1 MLTTLFGTIFS
12 IYLIVDAGLTPFR
25 LLLLGTVLELSVV
38 LFEVP
43 TGVVAD
49 VVSRRLS
56 VIVGLFV
63 VGVGLFVT
71 GAFES
76 FGLLILG
83 SALWGLGWTFVSGA
97 EEAWI
102 TDEVGEEAASTLY
115 LRGAQSWQIGAIA
128 GIPLAVGLGAIDLGL
143 PIMAAGVGW
152 ALLGLSMALLMPET
166 NFHRT
171 VDGQRRRFLGTF
183 HAGVREVRRSHVL
196 VLVLVVAV
204 LHGMATEGFDRL
216 ADFHLLRETS
226 FPEVGQIG
234 LVVWFGVIEGV
245 GLILSI
251 IASEILKRRA
261 DLATHAGVTR
271 VLAGIDLV
279 LVISVVGFALSDAFW
294 PALAAFWTVAFLREV
309 REPVFTA
316 WVNRGLDPATRA
328 TVNSMV
334 GQSDAIGQIAGGPTI
349 GLVAVWWSVPAAIA
363 VAGVLRAP
371 SLALYARARRRGE
384 PPSPKDVP
392 IEVPAHLDVPGV
404 PQPGP

>member
-38 LFEVP
+38 VFEVP

-63 VGVGLFVT
+63 IGAGLFVT

-76 FGLLILG
+76 FGLLIVG
-83 SALWGLGWTFVSGA
+83 SVLWGIGWTFVSGA

-115 LRGAQSWQIGAIA
+115 LRGAQSWQVGALA

-143 PIMAAGVGW
+143 PIMAAGIGW
-152 ALLGLSMALLMPET
+152 AILGLSMAFLMPET

-171 VDGQRRRFLGTF
+171 VDGQGRRFLGTF
-183 HAGVREVRRSHVL
+183 HAGVREVRRSQVLLL
-196 VLVLVVAV
+196 VLVIAV

-216 ADFHLLRETS
+216 AEFHLLRDTS
-226 FPEVGQIG
+226 FPEVGQLG

-251 IASEILKRRA
+251 VAAEILRRRA

-271 VLAGIDLV
+271 VLAGIDIALV
-279 LVISVVGFALSDAFW
+279 VSVVVFAVAGAFW
-294 PALAAFWTVAFLREV
+294 FAVAAFWAVAFLREV

-316 WVNRGLDPATRA
+316 WVNRGLDPGTRA

-334 GQSDAIGQIAGGPTI
+334 GQTDAIGQIAGGPTI
-349 GLVAVWWSVPAAIA
+349 GVVAVWWSVPAAIA

-371 SLALYARARRRGE
+371 ALALYVRARRKGE
-384 PPSPKDVP
+384 PAPVDDVAVEVP
-392 IEVPAHLDVPGV
+392 PHIEVPGMPNPG
-404 PQPGP
+404 